1 MLIVA
6 FSKCALVALHHMAH
20 RLSPQHWSDI
30 CGGPLRCQ
38 RQYRGELSLFQL
50 QRNDLM

>member
-1 MLIVA
+1 MPPFVA

-30 CGGPLRCQ
+30 CGGPLCCQ
-38 RQYRGELSLFQL
+38 RQYRGELSLSL
-50 QRNDLM
+50 QCNDLM